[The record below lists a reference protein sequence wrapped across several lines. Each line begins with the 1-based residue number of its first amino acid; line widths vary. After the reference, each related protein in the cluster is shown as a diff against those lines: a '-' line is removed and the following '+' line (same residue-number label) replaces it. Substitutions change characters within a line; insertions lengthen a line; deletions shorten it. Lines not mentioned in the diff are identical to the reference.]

1 MAMLFDPLS
10 YLRSLGAYVHADCL
24 HDGTRTIRLTWRL
37 DVSRIN
43 QRKCEKI
50 RARFERLLLMQLD
63 VPAGH
68 KPRTVQQLIAAG
80 KILVV
85 NGRYK
90 EKPG

>member
-1 MAMLFDPLS
+1 MLFDPLN

-24 HDGTRTIRLTWRL
+24 PDGTRTIRLTWRL
-37 DVSRIN
+37 DVSRAN

-50 RARFERLLLMQLD
+50 RARFERLLLLQLD
-63 VPAGH
+63 VPPGH
-68 KPRTVQQLIAAG
+68 KARTVQQLVVAG
-80 KILVV
+80 KILVA